1 MEKTRRTAV
10 IVDDE
15 PVTRMDLADMLEEA
29 GFRVAGEAGD
39 GFDAVELCQ
48 EALKSAAAC
57 RPDVVL
63 MDVKMPVFDGLTAA
77 ETILSRELAGCVVL
91 LTAFQ
96 DREIV
101 ERAGR
106 IGVTGYLAKPID
118 PRCLLPTL
126 ELALA
131 QSERLQGSREQTRL
145 VRQQM
150 EDDRLVHRA
159 QRAMARRMGCTE
171 EEAYHKMRRMA
182 MDKRVTV
189 ASLARRLLEQM
200 EGRKG

>member
-39 GFDAVELCQ
+39 GFDAVELC
-48 EALKSAAAC
+48 EEK

-159 QRAMARRMGCTE
+159 QRAMARRMGCTG

>member
-39 GFDAVELCQ
+39 GFDAVELC
-48 EALKSAAAC
+48 EEK

>member
-1 MEKTRRTAV
+1 
-10 IVDDE
+10 
-15 PVTRMDLADMLEEA
+15 MLEEA

-39 GFDAVELCQ
+39 GFDAVELC
-48 EALKSAAAC
+48 EEK

>member
-39 GFDAVELCQ
+39 GFDAVDLC
-48 EALKSAAAC
+48 EEK

>member
-1 MEKTRRTAV
+1 MEKTRRTTV

-39 GFDAVELCQ
+39 GFDAVELC
-48 EALKSAAAC
+48 EEK

>member
-1 MEKTRRTAV
+1 MEETRRTAV

-39 GFDAVELCQ
+39 GFDAVELC
-48 EALKSAAAC
+48 EEK

-131 QSERLQGSREQTRL
+131 QSERLRGSREQTRL

-200 EGRKG
+200 EGRKR

>member
-39 GFDAVELCQ
+39 GFDAVELC
-48 EALKSAAAC
+48 EEK

-63 MDVKMPVFDGLTAA
+63 MDVKMPVFDGLTAS

>member
-1 MEKTRRTAV
+1 MGENKRTVV

-29 GFRVAGEAGD
+29 GFLVAGEAGD
-39 GFDAVELCQ
+39 GFDAVELC
-48 EALKSAAAC
+48 EAR

-77 ETILSRELAGCVVL
+77 ETILSRDLAGCVVL

-101 ERAGR
+101 EKAGR

-118 PRCLLPTL
+118 PRSLLPTL

-131 QSERLQGSREQTRL
+131 QSQRLRGSQEQTRL

-150 EDDRLVHRA
+150 EDDRLIHKA
-159 QRAMARRMGCTE
+159 QRTMARRMGCTE

-189 ASLARRLLEQM
+189 AVMARRLLEQF
-200 EGRKG
+200 GTFS

>member
-39 GFDAVELCQ
+39 GFDAVELC
-48 EALKSAAAC
+48 EEK

-106 IGVTGYLAKPID
+106 IGVMGYLAKPID

>member
-39 GFDAVELCQ
+39 GFDAVELC
-48 EALKSAAAC
+48 EEK

-189 ASLARRLLEQM
+189 ASLARRLLEQI